1 MFSTCNLFSLSVF
14 LPVLPLEKSFINGAC
29 VVNSPIPVI
38 FMKCGPVLGIKPAK
52 KTAAEEDDEQHEQKQ
67 SMRSSVAGFILI
79 LFYNY
84 ILI

>member
-1 MFSTCNLFSLSVF
+1 
-14 LPVLPLEKSFINGAC
+14 
-29 VVNSPIPVI
+29 
-38 FMKCGPVLGIKPAK
+38 MKCGPVLGIKPAK